1 MCCAFLSAMII
12 LSMSNISWNG
22 ETDVTGYDILEE
34 PIITTFRHDRPYTFM
49 ISWDDEYNDLPFS
62 FLEDRIGM
70 KHTSF
75 VITSRI
81 NNSMLWGLDMLFR
94 GHDIQSH
101 GLYHSALG
109 LKHNDSYRR
118 LVLEQSI
125 YDIERMYGY
134 TPILFAFPY
143 GSTDENVSKM
153 ALEYYDVARGT
164 RTEGLRTTLGIWFID
179 RPDDARHSIGDCGGI
194 DTKNAHLLPDRFSD
208 MTKRGAGRAFKTYGH
223 THISCIGVEDRP
235 YFFEMLE
242 QVSGRDDT
250 WYTTWGEAVA
260 YWILSTN
267 TSITEH
273 CISDSTVSFR
283 TTPTVD
289 INRYPI
295 RLTYRVNVPLDWSE
309 VYVADNKRS
318 SSVLSVVEEEGKKYA
333 LIESIPQGQVLYLSE
348 QPPREVQPPT
358 ITDLRTLVTDEGTLF
373 MFEVLGSSAIIDVN
387 LTIYTLTHT
396 YFFEEMVNPTFWFN
410 STYGRVV
417 FGESITEF
425 TAVINVV
432 DASGNV
438 GRRQQ

>member
-1 MCCAFLSAMII
+1 MII
-12 LSMSNISWNG
+12 LGTSNILW
-22 ETDVTGYDILEE
+22 VEE
-34 PIITTFRHDRPYTFM
+34 PNTIEYDALDEPTITTFRCDKPYAFM

-75 VITSRI
+75 VVTSRI

-101 GLYHSALG
+101 GLYHSPLG
-109 LKHNDSYRR
+109 LNLNDSYRR

-134 TPILFAFPY
+134 TPILFAYPY
-143 GSTDENVSKM
+143 GSTDEYVSKM
-153 ALEYYDVARGT
+153 VLEYYDVARGT
-164 RTEGLRTTLGIWFID
+164 RTEGLTTTLGIWFID

-194 DTKNAHLLPDRFSD
+194 GTKNAHLLLGRFND
-208 MTKRGAGRAFKTYGH
+208 MTKKGAGRAFKTYGH
-223 THISCIGVEDRP
+223 THDSCISVEDRP

-242 QVSGRDDT
+242 QVSGRNDT

-273 CISDSTVSFR
+273 HVSNSTVSFK

-295 RLTYRVNVPLDWSE
+295 RLTYKVNVPLGWTK
-309 VYVADNKRS
+309 VYVTDNKKS
-318 SSVLSVVEEEGKKYA
+318 SSVLSVVEEDGKKYA
-333 LIESIPQGQVLYLSE
+333 LIESIPQGQVLYLSK
-348 QPPREVQPPT
+348 QPPQGTPTPT
-358 ITDLRTLVTDEGTLF
+358 ITDLRTIITDEGTLF
-373 MFEVLGSSAIIDVN
+373 MFDVLGSSAIIDVN

-396 YFFEEMVNPTFWFN
+396 YFFEEIMNPTFWFN

-417 FGESITEF
+417 FGESITDY
-425 TAVINVV
+425 TVVINVV
-432 DASGNV
+432 DASGNI
-438 GRRQQ
+438 GRYMEQDYA